1 MKKNSKKDIIETK
14 EEEEEIDEKE
24 KDKTKEEKEETK
36 EEEEQTKEEET
47 KEKEEETKE
56 EKEKEKTRNT
66 SPNSKQTKKQE
77 PTSKPPSAAT
87 IDKLLNHASRG
98 RVEKVMY
105 YLDWKKVPL
114 DSRNSRGMTALY
126 CACEEGQS
134 KCVKELLSRNPN
146 ICIPDI
152 ENERTPLH
160 AIATNGNSDRYV
172 ECAKLLIEYYN
183 KNKNNFGNVD
193 YLNLVD
199 KYGMTA
205 VIAAAQVRNYNIIKV
220 LAENNVKLNKKDE
233 VYI

>member
-1 MKKNSKKDIIETK
+1 MEKEEKELKKNSKKDIIETK
-14 EEEEEIDEKE
+14 EEEEE
-24 KDKTKEEKEETK
+24 
-36 EEEEQTKEEET
+36 T
-47 KEKEEETKE
+47 KEKETKD
-56 EKEKEKTRNT
+56 EKEKTRNT